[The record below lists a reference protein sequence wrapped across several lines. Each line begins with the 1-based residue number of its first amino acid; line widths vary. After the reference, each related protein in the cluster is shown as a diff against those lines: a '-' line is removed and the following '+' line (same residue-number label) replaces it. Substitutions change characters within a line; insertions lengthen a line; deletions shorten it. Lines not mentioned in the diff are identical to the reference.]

1 MKLPLSLKLAPA
13 VVAVALLSSCRD
25 DAHVQ
30 ALQDEIRSLTERQG
44 QVQGELN
51 RIKTQMNSLSAER
64 DQLKQEKAA
73 LEADLESARKNLE
86 ALQRDFAAY
95 KAQYKISM
103 RERAPGMQLGSLIV
117 DGRTYQNVR
126 VREATEE
133 LLAIIH
139 DGGTMKFPWPSL
151 PEQLQRLF
159 GHQSNAVPVMVAVA
173 SAGRQSQVDPEKQAM
188 DFDAAMLDL
197 QKQIGEKNRQIK
209 QVYEDMQANG
219 TATTEARARK
229 DEDRLLTLERARRA
243 YEAQLTK
250 LRAELRTLTE
260 RQQVVLRSDPRRKR

>member
-1 MKLPLSLKLAPA
+1 MKLPASFKLAA
-13 VVAVALLSSCRD
+13 AIIAIVLLPSCRD

-30 ALQDEIRSLTERQG
+30 ALQNEIRSLTERQA

-51 RIKTQMNSLSAER
+51 RIRGQINSLSAER

-86 ALQRDFAAY
+86 SLQKDFAAY
-95 KAQYKISM
+95 KAEYKISM
-103 RERAPGMQLGSLIV
+103 RERAPGMQLGSLMV
-117 DGRTYQNVR
+117 DGKTYQNVR

-133 LLAIIH
+133 LLAIMH
-139 DGGTMKFPWPSL
+139 DGGTTKFPWPSL

-159 GHQSNAVPVMVAVA
+159 GHQPDGVPVMVAAA
-173 SAGRQSQVDPEKQAM
+173 STAGGPEADPEKQAM
-188 DFDAAMLDL
+188 VFDAAMLEL

-209 QVYEDMQANG
+209 QVYDDMQTNG
-219 TATTEARARK
+219 TAKTEARARK
-229 DEDRLLTLERARRA
+229 DEDRLLTLERARLA
-243 YEAQLTK
+243 YETQLTK

-260 RQQVVLRSDPRRKR
+260 RQQVLLRSDPRRKR